1 MDTNTNGIMIEKID
15 TTTMKTP
22 VSYKPKDYKSANSV
36 RWCPG
41 CGDHAVL
48 GCIQKAMAERSL
60 VPEDTVM
67 VSGIGCSS
75 RLTYYMNTYG
85 IHSIHGRALPI
96 ATGIKVANPKL
107 NVWVATGDGDSLA
120 IGGNHF
126 IHTIRRNVDLT
137 VVLFNNK
144 IYGLTKG
151 QFSPTSD
158 RGFVAKSAPYGTV
171 EDPFRPAELCF
182 GARGNFFGRGIDV
195 DLKNLTDTLVAAS
208 MHKGASI
215 VEVLQNCVIFNDG
228 THNKLSDKSWREDN
242 TILLQHGKKMI
253 FGNDKNRGLVIDG
266 WNLKAITI
274 GEDGYSIDDVLVHDT
289 STKDNVLQLK
299 LALMGTEEDE
309 LPVALGVIRDVEAQT
324 YEVEQEKQIEMVQ
337 SKTPKRTFEE
347 FLMSSNNIWEVK

>member
-1 MDTNTNGIMIEKID
+1 MGNTLDIKAETLI
-15 TTTMKTP
+15 
-22 VSYKPKDYKSANSV
+22 YAPKDYKSINSV
-36 RWCPG
+36 KWCPG

-48 GCIQKAMAERSL
+48 NCIHKAMAEL
-60 VPEDTVM
+60 NLEPDNTVM

-75 RLTYYMNTYG
+75 RLTYYMETYG

-107 NVWVATGDGDSLA
+107 SVWVSTGDGDSLA

-137 VVLFNNK
+137 IILFNNK

-182 GARGNFFGRGIDV
+182 GARGKFFGRAIDV
-195 DLKNLTDTLVAAS
+195 DLKNLTNTLVSAAK
-208 MHKGASI
+208 HKGAAV

-228 THNKLSDKSWREDN
+228 IHSKFSNRSWRKEN
-242 TILLQHGKKMI
+242 TILLEHGKKMI
-253 FGNDKNRGLVIDG
+253 FGENDDKGIVIDG

-274 GEDGYSIDDVLVHDT
+274 GQDGYTLDDVLVHDT
-289 STKDNVLQLK
+289 TIENDTLHEK
-299 LALMGTEEDE
+299 LALMGADE
-309 LPVALGVIRDVEAQT
+309 NHALPVALGVIRDVEGLT
-324 YEVEQEKQIEMVQ
+324 YEVEQERQIKEVQ
-337 SKTPKRTFEE
+337 DKTPKPTFEE
-347 FLMSSNNIWEVK
+347 FIMNSGNIWEVK

>member
-1 MDTNTNGIMIEKID
+1 MRNID
-15 TTTMKTP
+15 TAQKK
-22 VSYKPKDYKSANSV
+22 SSLIFKPKDYKSANSV

-41 CGDHAVL
+41 CGDHAIL
-48 GCIQKAMAERSL
+48 NCIQKAMAETSL

-75 RLTYYMNTYG
+75 RLTYYMSTYG

-96 ATGIKVANPKL
+96 ATGIKVANPRL

-158 RGFVAKSAPYGTV
+158 RGFIAKSAPFGTV

-182 GARGNFFGRGIDV
+182 GARGNFFARGIDV
-195 DLKNLTDTLVAAS
+195 DLKNLTDTLIAAS
-208 MHKGASI
+208 KHKGTSI

-228 THNKLSDKSWREDN
+228 THSKLSDKSWREDN
-242 TILLQHGKKMI
+242 TIMLQHGEKMI
-253 FGNDKNRGLVIDG
+253 FGKDKDRGIVVDG

-274 GEDGYSIDDVLVHDT
+274 GENGYSIADVLTHDT
-289 STKDNVLQLK
+289 NTKDNVLQLK
-299 LALMGTEEDE
+299 LALMGSVDDE
-309 LPVALGVIRDVEAQT
+309 LPVSLGVIRNVEAQT

-337 SKTPKRTFEE
+337 AKTPKRSFEE

>member
-1 MDTNTNGIMIEKID
+1 METTID
-15 TTTMKTP
+15 IKAENLTY
-22 VSYKPKDYKSANSV
+22 SPKDYKSLNSV

-48 GCIQKAMAERSL
+48 NCIQRAMAELNL
-60 VPEDTVM
+60 VPDDTVM

-96 ATGIKVANPKL
+96 ATGMKVANPKL
-107 NVWVATGDGDSLA
+107 NIWVTTGDGDSLA

-137 VVLFNNK
+137 IVLFNNK

-182 GARGNFFGRGIDV
+182 GARGKFFGRGIDV
-195 DLKNLTDTLVAAS
+195 DLKNLTDTMVAAS
-208 MHKGASI
+208 KHKGAAV

-228 THNKLSDKSWREDN
+228 IHNKFSDKSWRKEN
-242 TILLQHGKKMI
+242 TILLQDGEKMI
-253 FGNDKNRGLVIDG
+253 FGDEDNKGIVVDG
-266 WNLKAITI
+266 WSLKAVTI
-274 GEDGYSIDDVLVHDT
+274 GENGYTLDDVLVHNT
-289 STKDNVLQLK
+289 STKDSTLHQK
-299 LALMGTEEDE
+299 LALMGAEDYSN
-309 LPVALGVIRDVEAQT
+309 LPVALGVIRDVESPT
-324 YEVEQEKQIEMVQ
+324 YEMEQEKQIQEVQ
-337 SKTPKRTFEE
+337 AKTPKRTFEE
-347 FLMSSNNIWEVK
+347 FLMSSSNVWEVE